1 MCKAPRLES
10 HGSAKSAEVPPEEL
24 WQVHGAYYD
33 LNAFA
38 KVHPGGVEQI
48 IAQRGQDC
56 TDLFETV
63 HLFEEQPKKL
73 LAKYYVRDVPG
84 YAPTL
89 VWTGDGFY
97 PTLKRRVKVRPTLGE
112 ARPPGS
118 HPHAWRGR
126 LTSAR

>member
-63 HLFEEQPKKL
+63 HLFE
-73 LAKYYVRDVPG
+73 
-84 YAPTL
+84 
-89 VWTGDGFY
+89 
-97 PTLKRRVKVRPTLGE
+97 
-112 ARPPGS
+112 
-118 HPHAWRGR
+118 
-126 LTSAR
+126 